1 MHCQERNIMQ
11 RLRRFAVTTLSLLTL
26 GAVLLADDAVAQQQA
41 LKEQLVG
48 TWTLVS
54 ADIVRHDGSKVELF
68 GPNPRGTLI
77 YTSDGH
83 FALMQMRADLPKL
96 ASNRRDRGTPEEYQ
110 AVVQGS
116 VAFFGTYAVNE
127 AEKTITLQ
135 IEGSTLANLI
145 GGGERKSLVTSLTA
159 DELKVVNPRTQYG
172 ASLEVEWKRAR

>member
-1 MHCQERNIMQ
+1 MQ
-11 RLRRFAVTTLSLLTL
+11 RRRSFAVTTLSLLTL

-54 ADIVRHDGSKVELF
+54 ADIVRNDGSKVELF

-96 ASNRRDRGTPEEYQ
+96 AARRRDQGTPEEYQ

-116 VAFFGTYAVNE
+116 VAYFGTYAVNE
-127 AEKTITLQ
+127 AEKTITLH
-135 IEGSTLANLI
+135 IEGSTFGNLI
-145 GGGERKSLVTSLTA
+145 GGEQKRMVTSLTA

-172 ASLEVEWKRAR
+172 ERIEGDWKRAR

>member
-1 MHCQERNIMQ
+1 MQ

-54 ADIVRHDGSKVELF
+54 ADIVRNDGSKVELF
-68 GPNPRGTLI
+68 GPKPRGTLI

-96 ASNRRDRGTPEEYQ
+96 ASRRRDQGTPEEVSFKQ
-110 AVVQGS
+110 VVAV
-116 VAFFGTYAVNE
+116 
-127 AEKTITLQ
+127 
-135 IEGSTLANLI
+135 
-145 GGGERKSLVTSLTA
+145 SL
-159 DELKVVNPRTQYG
+159 
-172 ASLEVEWKRAR
+172 

>member
-1 MHCQERNIMQ
+1 MQ
-11 RLRRFAVTTLSLLTL
+11 RLRSFAVTTLSLLTL
-26 GAVLLADDAVAQQQA
+26 GAVLLADDAVAQQKS

-54 ADIVRHDGSKVELF
+54 VDVVRNDGSKVEVF
-68 GPNPRGTLI
+68 GPNPRGMLI
-77 YTSDGH
+77 YTSDSH
-83 FALMQMRADLPKL
+83 FALVQTRSDLPKL

-116 VAFFGTYAVNE
+116 VAYFGTYAVNE

-135 IEGSTLANLI
+135 IEGSTFANLI